1 MMNDDR
7 RRRFLKG
14 AAARGRDFNIPGRLL
29 KKAVQQARGER
40 RVESYFVPYIE
51 PLSDAR
57 TKLAVLFQQ
66 PTYGEE
72 PTTGHSTAQATVQ
85 WPTRF
90 WS

>member
-1 MMNDDR
+1 MSDDR

-14 AAARGRDFNIPGRLL
+14 AAVRGGDFNIPDGLL
-29 KKAVQQARGER
+29 KKVVQQRGANRWEKAYSLPCVVSSHGGWAIGTR
-40 RVESYFVPYIE
+40 IFFHIVH
-51 PLSDAR
+51 
-57 TKLAVLFQQ
+57 
-66 PTYGEE
+66 GEE